1 MVKQYNI
8 TGMSCAACS
17 SRVEKAVSALE
28 NVDFCNVNL
37 LTNSMSVDGNA
48 SEDTIIEAVKNAGYG
63 ASVKGKA
70 EKHPPKGEPEIKVI
84 KNRLVFSIVVLLG
97 LMYISMGHTMFQFP
111 LPAVLAQ
118 SDATI
123 ALLQMVLSACVMI
136 ANQKFFINGFKGI
149 VNRAPNMDTLVS
161 LGSFSAFIYSLV
173 LLFDM
178 TITGVSH
185 LHGLYFESAAMIL
198 TLITVGKMLE
208 AKAKGKTTNALKGLM
223 ELAPQKAT
231 VIRNG
236 MEVVVK
242 AEDVVVGDIFVLR
255 PGESV
260 PVDGIVIDG
269 ISTVDESALTG
280 ESIPVDKI
288 AGESVSAAT
297 INLSGYLKCQA
308 KRVGKDTALAQ
319 IIEVVNAASA
329 TKAPI
334 AKIADRVS
342 GIFVPTVIIIAL
354 ITLITWVLIGKDF
367 GFSLARAISVLVIS
381 CPCALGLATPVA
393 IMVGSGV
400 GARHG
405 ILFKTAEALELTGK
419 ADIVALDKTGTITE
433 GKPRV
438 TDILPCE
445 DISKEELLR
454 VAASLEKNSEHPL
467 SKAILVYADENDIST
482 DDVTDFEVI
491 PGSGLTAVLNDKN
504 IFGGNLQFVKDKAFV
519 DKSIELQAEKLASS
533 GKTPL
538 YFCENEKLLGII
550 AVADTIKEDSALA
563 INELLNMGI
572 RVAMISGDNEK
583 IATAIGKLANISEVY
598 GDVRPDEKEKII
610 QKLKKDGRVIMVGDG
625 INDAPALTSA
635 DIGIAVAAGTDIAI
649 DAADV
654 VVMKSTLSD
663 VVYSIK
669 LSKKVIR
676 NIHQNLFWAFGY
688 NIIGIPLA
696 AGLFSAL
703 GFTMNP
709 MFGAAA
715 MSVSSVLV
723 VTNALRLNLVKLNNK
738 KESKEKTQ
746 MEKVIKIEGM
756 MCPHCEARVKTVL
769 EGMPNVESADVSHKD
784 GTAKLVMTGDI
795 SNETLK
801 KTIEEQG
808 YTVISIEE

>member
-28 NVDFCNVNL
+28 NVNSCNVNL
-37 LTNSMSVDGNA
+37 LTNSMSVDGNV
-48 SEDTIIEAVKNAGYG
+48 SEDVIIETVKNAGYG

-97 LMYISMGHTMFQFP
+97 LMYISMGYTMFHFP

-118 SDATI
+118 SDTAI

-161 LGSFSAFIYSLV
+161 LGSFSAFMYSLV

-231 VIRNG
+231 VIRNDK
-236 MEVVVK
+236 EVIIK
-242 AEDVVVGDIFVLR
+242 AEDVVVGDVFVLR

-260 PVDGIVIDG
+260 PVDGIVIEG

-288 AGESVSAAT
+288 AGKSVSAAT

-329 TKAPI
+329 TKSPI

-354 ITLITWVLIGKDF
+354 ITLLIWIFLGKDF

-400 GARHG
+400 GAKHG
-405 ILFKTAEALELTGK
+405 VLFKTAEALELTGK

-438 TDILPCE
+438 TDINPCGST
-445 DISKEELLR
+445 SKEDLLR
-454 VAASLEKNSEHPL
+454 VAASLEKNSEHPI
-467 SKAILVYADENDIST
+467 SKAILVYADENDIIP

-491 PGSGLTAVLNDKN
+491 PGSGLTAVFNDKN

-519 DKSIELQAEKLASS
+519 DRSIELQAEKLANS

-550 AVADTIKEDSALA
+550 AVADTIKDDSAFA
-563 INELLNMGI
+563 INELLNMGV

-583 IATAIGKLANISEVY
+583 IATAIGKSANINEVY
-598 GDVRPDEKEKII
+598 GDVKPDEKEKII

-696 AGLFSAL
+696 AGLFSVF

-738 KESKEKTQ
+738 KEVKEKRL
-746 MEKVIKIEGM
+746 MEKIIKIEGM
-756 MCPHCEARVKTVL
+756 MCPHCEARVKTIL
-769 EGMPNVESADVSHKD
+769 EGMSNVESADVSHKD
-784 GTAKLVMTGDI
+784 GTAKLLMTGDI
-795 SNETLK
+795 SNEALK